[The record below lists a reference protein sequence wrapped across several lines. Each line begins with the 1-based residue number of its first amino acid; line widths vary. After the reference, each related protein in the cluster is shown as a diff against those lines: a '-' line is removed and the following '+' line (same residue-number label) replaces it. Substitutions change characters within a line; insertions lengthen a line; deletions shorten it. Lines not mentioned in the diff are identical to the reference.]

1 MVCCQNQTS
10 KLMELPLKNRAM
22 ADNSSLG
29 RQTKVI
35 AATGAVLITL
45 LGCTADY
52 RAHKVTLSWDP
63 SSSAVMGYNVYRGG
77 QSGGPYTKLNPSL
90 VTATEYIDIVQPG
103 HTYFYVVKSVDWK
116 NIQSAPSEEISAP
129 IPGNSL
135 LRGAEA
141 ARKLGV
147 KVLPTRLLRA
157 GLYRLQAGLKKLQRG
172 YDDAR

>member
-1 MVCCQNQTS
+1 MV
-10 KLMELPLKNRAM
+10 
-22 ADNSSLG
+22 DNHPW

-45 LGCTADY
+45 LGCTSDHT
-52 RAHKVTLSWDP
+52 AHEVTLSWDP

-90 VTATEYIDIVQPG
+90 VTATKYIDIAVRPG

-141 ARKLGV
+141 ARKWGV
-147 KVLPTRLLRA
+147 EVLPTRLLRA
-157 GLYRLQAGLKKLQRG
+157 GLYRFQAGLKKLQRG